1 MMNTGGYAGFMA
13 DRNLAIRIATKPR
26 PDGGMEFYRVSGGK
40 VDEKPFETVSLD
52 DASTTSP
59 AGFTSDGKTL
69 YWIDSRG
76 RDTAALFAQD
86 LATGAKTLVA
96 QDAKADIGGA
106 LSNPKTG
113 KVEAYA
119 VNYLKNEW
127 TPLDPKVKG
136 DLAFLQSKLKGEIGV
151 VSRTDADDKWVVAVD
166 PVVAPSTTYLYDRS
180 KKSLT
185 KLYVSRPELEGA
197 PLVAMHPVE
206 IKSRDGMNMVSYLT
220 LPPGTDPDGDGKPN
234 TPVPMVLLVH
244 GGPWAR
250 DVYGYN
256 AGHQWLA
263 NRGYAVLST
272 NFRASTGFGKKFLMA
287 GNQMWGTKMHD
298 DLLDAVDWAVGRG
311 VTSADK
317 VAIMGGSYGGYAT
330 LAGLAFTPDKFACGV
345 DIVGPSNLETLLKTI
360 PPYWEAGKAQMYARM
375 GNPTTPEG
383 LALLKERSPLYKA
396 DQIKRPLLIGQGAND
411 PRVNVAESEQIVDAM
426 KAKGI
431 PVTYVVFPDEGHG
444 FARPQNNIA
453 FNAVAENFLAKCLGG
468 RAEPIGAAMKAST
481 AQVPHGAEYSPGLKE
496 ALGTR

>member
-1 MMNTGGYAGFMA
+1 VALE
-13 DRNLAIRIATKPR
+13 D
-26 PDGGMEFYRVSGGK
+26 SQ
-40 VDEKPFETVSLD
+40 
-52 DASTTSP
+52 TTSP

-76 RDTAALFAQD
+76 RDTSALFAQD
-86 LATGAKTLVA
+86 LATGKKTLLA
-96 QDAKADIGGA
+96 ESPKADIGGA
-106 LSNPKTG
+106 LGNPKTG
-113 KVEAYA
+113 RIEAYA

-127 TPLDPKVKG
+127 TALDPKVKG
-136 DLAFLQSKLKGEIGV
+136 DLDFLKSNLKGEIAV
-151 VSRTDADDKWVVAVD
+151 TSRTDADDKWLVAVD
-166 PVVAPSTTYLYDRS
+166 PVTAPSTTYLYDR
-180 KKSLT
+180 KARKLT

-197 PLVAMHPVE
+197 PLAAMIPIE
-206 IKSRDGMNMVSYLT
+206 IKSRDGLNMVSYLT
-220 LPPGTDPDGDGKPN
+220 LPPGSDANGDGRPEK
-234 TPVPMVLLVH
+234 PVPMVLLVH

-250 DVYGYN
+250 DAYGYN
-256 AGHQWLA
+256 GAHQWLA

-272 NFRASTGFGKKFLMA
+272 NFRASTGFGKKFLSS
-287 GNQMWGTKMHD
+287 GNLMWGTKMHD
-298 DLLDAVDWAVGRG
+298 DLLDAVDWAVARG
-311 VTSADK
+311 VTTSDK

-330 LAGLAFTPDKFACGV
+330 LAGLAFTPERFACGV

-383 LALLKERSPLYKA
+383 MALLKERSPLYKA

-411 PRVNVAESEQIVDAM
+411 PRVNVAESEQIVEAM
-426 KAKGI
+426 KAKNI

-468 RAEPIGAAMKAST
+468 RAEPIGPALKDST
-481 AQVPHGAEYSPGLKE
+481 AKVPYGAEYAPGLSE
-496 ALGTR
+496 ALK